1 MNGFWALAA
10 RDWPGGWP
18 AHELVRSIGR
28 AQVERLRAAELLR
41 EVPLRPYDSVSCAE
55 CRRTARVLFERAG
68 AVAVC
73 TGPDLCPDEE
83 LGPAPT
89 RLVLDPVPFAVRLAD
104 ALALDGAPGKAAV
117 VTTLGR
123 RRIGDE
129 EVGFDLCSHP
139 HSAGLA
145 EGLTRAARGGPA
157 VRVVLVPDL
166 RRLPGDVPTAVGD
179 VDLVWAGL
187 NEVVAVDERVSVDL
201 RPVLARRRFRG
212 LPDAP
217 PFAGLAFNGSGVAW
231 AGTVILPPA
240 RGVAVQL
247 LEVLSERP
255 GEWFTRRDLWRRLWP
270 EEHTASG
277 ELPRGANPD
286 RFDGRLRMAV
296 TEARAGFRAVG
307 LALAIENQRGDEATG
322 GYRLALRPSQVQPP
336 NALATKPE
344 SSCAKQHVDQ
354 LNDGRRSRRV
364 VGAS

>member
-1 MNGFWALAA
+1 MNAFWALAA

-18 AHELVRSIGR
+18 AHELARRIGR
-28 AQVERLRAAELLR
+28 ARVDGLRAAELLR
-41 EVPLRPYDSVSCAE
+41 DVPIRPHDSVPCGE
-55 CRRTARVLFERAG
+55 CRRPARVIFEPTG

-83 LGPAPT
+83 LGRAPT
-89 RLVLDPVPFAVRLAD
+89 RLLLDPVPFAVRLAD
-104 ALALDGAPGKAAV
+104 ALGLHGAPGQPGV

-123 RRIGDE
+123 RLIGEE

-139 HSAGLA
+139 HNLGVVDA
-145 EGLTRAARGGPA
+145 LTRAVRGGPA

-187 NEVVAVDERVSVDL
+187 NEVVGIGERLTVNLAS
-201 RPVLARRRFRG
+201 VLARRRFRG

-217 PFAGLAFNGSGVAW
+217 PFPGLAITGDGATW
-231 AGTVILPPA
+231 AGTVILPPS
-240 RGVAVQL
+240 RGLAIQL
-247 LEVLSERP
+247 VEILSERP
-255 GEWFTRRDLWRRLWP
+255 GEWFTRRELWRRLWP

-296 TEARAGFRAVG
+296 TEARAGFRAAG
-307 LALAIENQRGDEATG
+307 LTQALENQRGDEATG
-322 GYRLALRPSQVQPP
+322 GYRLSLRPSQVQPP
-336 NALATKPE
+336 A
-344 SSCAKQHVDQ
+344 SSR
-354 LNDGRRSRRV
+354 GW
-364 VGAS
+364 

>member
-1 MNGFWALAA
+1 MNTFWALAA

-18 AHELVRSIGR
+18 AHELARRIGL
-28 AQVERLRAAELLR
+28 AKVEGLRAAELLR
-41 EVPLRPYDSVSCAE
+41 DVPIRAYDSVSCGE
-55 CRRTARVLFERAG
+55 CRRTARVVFEPTG
-68 AVAVC
+68 AVAIC

-89 RLVLDPVPFAVRLAD
+89 RLVVDPAPFAARLAD
-104 ALALDGAPGKAAV
+104 ALGLDGAPGKIAV

-129 EVGFDLCSHP
+129 EVAFDLCSHP
-139 HSAGLA
+139 HHPGVLDA
-145 EGLTRAARGGPA
+145 LTRAARGGPA
-157 VRVVLVPDL
+157 VRLVLVPDL

-187 NEVVAVDERVSVDL
+187 NEVVTVGERLSVDL
-201 RPVLARRRFRG
+201 APVLARRRFRG

-217 PFAGLAFNGSGVAW
+217 PFAGLAFTGDGATW

-240 RGVAVQL
+240 RGVAIQL
-247 LEVLSERP
+247 VEVLSERP

-307 LALAIENQRGDEATG
+307 LERAVENQRGDDASG
-322 GYRLALRPSQVQPP
+322 GYRLALRASLVQPP
-336 NALATKPE
+336 RANRA
-344 SSCAKQHVDQ
+344 
-354 LNDGRRSRRV
+354 G
-364 VGAS
+364 

>member
-1 MNGFWALAA
+1 MNAFWALAA

-18 AHELVRSIGR
+18 AHELARSIGR
-28 AQVERLRAAELLR
+28 ANVGSLRAVELLR
-41 EVPLRPYDSVSCAE
+41 EVPIRPYDSVSCAE
-55 CRRTARVLFERAG
+55 CRRTARVLFEPTG

-73 TGPDLCPDEE
+73 TGPDLCADEE

-89 RLVLDPVPFAVRLAD
+89 RLVLDPLPFAVRLA
-104 ALALDGAPGKAAV
+104 AAFGLDGALGKAAV

-139 HSAGLA
+139 HYPGVPDA
-145 EGLTRAARGGPA
+145 LTRAARGGPA

-179 VDLVWAGL
+179 ADLVWAGL
-187 NEVVAVDERVSVDL
+187 NEVVAVGERLSVDL
-201 RPVLARRRFRG
+201 APVLSRRRFRG

-217 PFAGLAFNGSGVAW
+217 PFAGLAFTGDGATW

-240 RGVAVQL
+240 RGVAVEL
-247 LEVLSERP
+247 LEILSERP
-255 GEWFTRRDLWRRLWP
+255 GEWVTRRDLWRRLWP
-270 EEHTASG
+270 EEHTVSG

-307 LALAIENQRGDEATG
+307 LERVVENQRGDEATG
-322 GYRLALRPSQVQPP
+322 GYRLALRPSQVQPS
-336 NALATKPE
+336 NANRA
-344 SSCAKQHVDQ
+344 
-354 LNDGRRSRRV
+354 R
-364 VGAS
+364 